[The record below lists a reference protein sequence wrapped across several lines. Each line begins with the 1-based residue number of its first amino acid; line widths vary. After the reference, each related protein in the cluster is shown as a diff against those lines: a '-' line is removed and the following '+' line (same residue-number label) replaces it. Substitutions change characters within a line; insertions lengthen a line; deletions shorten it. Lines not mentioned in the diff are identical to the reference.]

1 MDKKIAYETIQEAIN
16 DHCPRVELLD
26 WYGITI
32 TVQKIVSFKK
42 MSEIVQRV
50 AAACFGQ
57 EDGSYMPEVMN
68 TALRLCVFEAYTNI
82 ELPDDMDEQ
91 NFLIFGSGLWDY
103 VTALIDAD
111 QLGTIELAIN
121 RRVKARLDTNRAEF
135 EHAVNTVVES
145 IAALSEQMSGLMD
158 GVTPEDIRTMISAIG
173 ENGIDEAKIV
183 QAVVAEQNRAREE
196 NAEK

>member
-1 MDKKIAYETIQEAIN
+1 MNKKIAYETIQEAMN

-26 WYGITI
+26 WCGIEI
-32 TVQKIVSFKK
+32 TVQKIVPFQK

-50 AAACFGQ
+50 AASCFGKD
-57 EDGSYMPEVMN
+57 DGSYMPEVMN
-68 TALRLCVFEAYTNI
+68 TALRLCIFDAYTNI

-91 NFLIFGSGLWDY
+91 NFLIFGSGLWDL

-135 EHAVNTVVES
+135 ENAVNQVIQS
-145 IAALSEQMSGLMD
+145 IAALSEQMGSLME

-183 QAVVAEQNRAREE
+183 QAVVAEQNRSRQE